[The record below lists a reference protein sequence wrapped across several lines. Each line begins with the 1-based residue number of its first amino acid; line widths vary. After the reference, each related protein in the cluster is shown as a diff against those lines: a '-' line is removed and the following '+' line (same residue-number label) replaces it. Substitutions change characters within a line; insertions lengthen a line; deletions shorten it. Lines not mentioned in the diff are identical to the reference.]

1 MSMVSARAAGLALFV
16 TGLGTSV
23 GNDAV
28 KAETTDAALFTIS
41 KSENKNEVQYVIRID
56 EHCAPGPGAPI
67 SAFWR
72 MLERSPTATEP
83 LLEREQRAYGL
94 ASQSVSERTAAGGK
108 ALLTLMAVPTRPVAV
123 DTFEIRT
130 ARARR
135 ARRRRSAARAR
146 IYSTCTSSSNGP
158 SASRI
163 YFFRGGPWMA
173 RASSQRKSNSDRP
186 SQGRHRLA
194 PSRKSCGVGGL
205 RRVREVPEE
214 TAELQPRAM
223 RTLADR
229 LRLDAEDLRRLLGGQ
244 PLEIAQDQRRALRS
258 VERIEGVPHQ
268 LRDPLLLEQMLGA
281 DGTSLRPRR
290 GAARRATA
298 SGDAQRHAFAS
309 RASFTTMR

>member
-1 MSMVSARAAGLALFV
+1 MVSARAAGLALFV

-123 DTFEIRT
+123 DTFRD
-130 ARARR
+130 
-135 ARRRRSAARAR
+135 
-146 IYSTCTSSSNGP
+146 SNGTCQARSTATISGE
-158 SASRI
+158 SA
-163 YFFRGGPWMA
+163 
-173 RASSQRKSNSDRP
+173 
-186 SQGRHRLA
+186 RLFNVYVKLKW
-194 PSRKSCGVGGL
+194 PVGV
-205 RRVREVPEE
+205 
-214 TAELQPRAM
+214 
-223 RTLADR
+223 
-229 LRLDAEDLRRLLGGQ
+229 
-244 PLEIAQDQRRALRS
+244 S
-258 VERIEGVPHQ
+258 Y
-268 LRDPLLLEQMLGA
+268 LLLQGWSL
-281 DGTSLRPRR
+281 DGTRIV
-290 GAARRATA
+290 TEKIE
-298 SGDAQRHAFAS
+298 Q
-309 RASFTTMR
+309 